1 VTASPLVLHGSLDF
15 GHSAASP
22 GDLNGDGYPDIAI
35 GEPKNSAVG
44 SREGAVFVFYGGPG
58 GFPASA
64 SVTLQN
70 PTHQVNGYFGWSIA
84 TLFGSVSWGLDI

>member
-1 VTASPLVLHGSLDF
+1 VTASPLVLDGISDF

-22 GDLNGDGYPDIAI
+22 GDLNGDGYPDIA
-35 GEPKNSAVG
+35 VG
-44 SREGAVFVFYGGPG
+44 SPQRSGVGFSEGVVFVYYGGPG

-64 SVTLQN
+64 SVTLLN

-84 TLFGSVSWGLDI
+84 ALFGSVAWGFEM